1 MEKKLKVQL
10 TPKEDLELSQKNIFD
25 VISILD
31 KIAFSELSSAV
42 HNILKNIDLEIS
54 RLINSIDDLEYA
66 SLHTRNI
73 FELYLILSHIY
84 SDTNAL
90 SAWYGQLHKDSEQIR
105 DGFRKLLV
113 KKGLDTFS
121 LDAVKEFEDNALAKS
136 PYFSARN
143 FNIADLAKK
152 YGHQDDYGFIYK
164 LSSKIVHPSSMKV
177 NFYTTL
183 TENDEYLTMIIHMA
197 MYFGQKSERLASKIG
212 EEIA

>member
-1 MEKKLKVQL
+1 MKVQL

-31 KIAFSELSSAV
+31 KEAFSELTSAV
-42 HNILKNIDLEIS
+42 LNILRNIDLEIT
-54 RLINSIDDLEYA
+54 RLIGSIDDLEYA

-84 SDTNAL
+84 TDENAL

-113 KKGLDTFS
+113 KKGLDTSS

-136 PYFSARN
+136 PYSSARN
-143 FNIADLAKK
+143 FNISDLAKK
-152 YGHQDDYGFIYK
+152 HGHQDDYGFIYK
-164 LSSKIVHPSSMKV
+164 LSSKLVHPSSMKV
-177 NFYTTL
+177 NFYAAL
-183 TENDEYLTMIIHMA
+183 TENNKYLTMIVHMA
-197 MYFGQKSERLASKIG
+197 MYFGQKSEKLASKIG
-212 EEIA
+212 DEIA